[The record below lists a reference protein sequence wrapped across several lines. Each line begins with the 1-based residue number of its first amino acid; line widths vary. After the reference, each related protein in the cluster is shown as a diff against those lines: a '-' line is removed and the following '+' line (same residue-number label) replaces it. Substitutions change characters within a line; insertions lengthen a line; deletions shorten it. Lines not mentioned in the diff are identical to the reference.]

1 MALGISV
8 GWQKREEC
16 WLIRNSLRLFPESRS
31 VRYTRHTHTHRSTCM
46 QRWCTISWTISI
58 YAHVRTWLRASNGWF
73 ASAKTCCGV
82 CNLRVE
88 LVGTTRGRQRYYTTK
103 RIQYIL
109 SFGIFFNN
117 IHNRASTTC
126 CATSSSEQEQQQQRI
141 SFRSQIFI
149 NVIWQ
154 AYEYCVCL
162 QNLHMTQKQST
173 TTATQKL
180 LNKRNY

>member
-31 VRYTRHTHTHRSTCM
+31 VRYTRHTHTQT
-46 QRWCTISWTISI
+46 
-58 YAHVRTWLRASNGWF
+58 
-73 ASAKTCCGV
+73 
-82 CNLRVE
+82 LRVHDALSVGR
-88 LVGTTRGRQRYYTTK
+88 LVFMLMFEHDCGPLTVDLQVPKPAAVCATCGNNKRPTTVLYYQAHTVYT
-103 RIQYIL
+103 IIWNL
-109 SFGIFFNN
+109 LNN

-126 CATSSSEQEQQQQRI
+126 CATSSSEQEQQQHRI
-141 SFRSQIFI
+141 SFRSKIFI